1 MLAFK
6 RFYSY
11 EEDFREPFARDRDR
25 VVHCSSFRRLEYKT
39 QVFINH
45 EGDYFRTRLTHS
57 IEVAQIARTLS
68 RKLGLNETLA
78 EVIALSHDL
87 GHTPFGHVGGD
98 ELDRLLK
105 RDGSK
110 NGFEHNFQSFRVL
123 TKLEKRYKNFDG
135 LNLSYATL
143 EGVLKHSAPYK
154 MNFFPQEIVENFNLD
169 YHPSFEAI
177 IVDHADEIAYTSHDI
192 DDGIKYN
199 LISYE
204 DLKDEPLII
213 RATQMVEKE
222 GIKPDEQLFRHR
234 LVAAIIKILVED
246 FMVNSKDFIGKHKT
260 DKPLCI
266 HFKADEKLE
275 IGQSKEIERELKL
288 LKAKLFKKLYKH
300 HVIVKKMFAGKEC
313 IERLYSAYMQEPL
326 LLPEAQREQ
335 KRASHRIVADY
346 IASMTDRY
354 ALKTY
359 HEIYGIKI

>member
-6 RFYSY
+6 RFYNY

-68 RKLGLNETLA
+68 RELGLNETLA

-105 RDGSK
+105 IDGFN

-154 MNFFPQEIVENFNLD
+154 MNFFPDEIIENFNLD

-199 LISYE
+199 LISYD

-213 RATQMVEKE
+213 RATKMVEKE
-222 GIKPDEQLFRHR
+222 GINTDEHLFRHR

-246 FMVNSKDFIGKHKT
+246 FMTNSKEFILKHR
-260 DKPLCI
+260 DSKPLVKK
-266 HFKADEKLE
+266 FKADEKLE
-275 IGQSKEIERELKL
+275 IGQSSVIARELKL
-288 LKAKLFKKLYKH
+288 LKATLFKKLYKH
-300 HVIVKKMFAGKEC
+300 NIIVKKMFAGKEC

-326 LLPEAQREQ
+326 LLPVVQREQ
-335 KRASHRIVADY
+335 KRASHRVIADY